1 MPKQVAIYTRVSTDH
16 QTTENQERE
25 LCAVADR
32 MGWEVVNVY
41 MDHGISG
48 AKSREERPAFDA
60 LAKDAARRRFDMVMA
75 WSVDRMGRSLQDLVG
90 FLSDLHAYG
99 IDLFLHQQGLDT
111 TTPSGRMMF
120 QMMGVFA
127 EFERAMIQERVRAGL
142 ERARAQGKRLG
153 RRRID
158 ARKEA
163 AIRADLREDKSGIM
177 KLAAAHGVGGGTVQ
191 RIKAAL
197 AAKRRAD
204 LALSASAALGES

>member
-1 MPKQVAIYTRVSTDH
+1 MEWVIESCDRRTDRDAEHSFATESAFISAAEDLLRNVWEGFVSATLPDS
-16 QTTENQERE
+16 TIVRDER
-25 LCAVADR
+25 
-32 MGWEVVNVY
+32 
-41 MDHGISG
+41 
-48 AKSREERPAFDA
+48 
-60 LAKDAARRRFDMVMA
+60 
-75 WSVDRMGRSLQDLVG
+75 
-90 FLSDLHAYG
+90 
-99 IDLFLHQQGLDT
+99 DT
-111 TTPSGRMMF
+111 TTPAGKALF